1 MDKSEKKSILIVV
14 LALVVILLGT
24 CEVTDHLNKNRN
36 IPQTDTLAHSLY
48 RAEKQHE
55 IDLYRDKI
63 ARLQQQ
69 KDSLWFLVDVKKKA
83 FFSTRPKVKLYQ
95 SRLEEQLSK
104 PDSVCLDRD
113 TIKRLAD
120 SLIVYQQHAD
130 TACVETIHSLEQ
142 VVANRDSSISIQKL
156 VETNLKDIQR
166 QQDLKAQY
174 LTEQL
179 NTALKAQ
186 RKKARQNKLLSGGI
200 LLLSGITTA
209 VLLPQYLK

>member
-1 MDKSEKKSILIVV
+1 MEKSEVKSSLIVV

-24 CEVTDHLNKNRN
+24 CEVNHRLNTNRN
-36 IPQTDTLAHSLY
+36 VPQTDTLAHSLY

-55 IDLYRDKI
+55 IELYRNKI
-63 ARLQQQ
+63 SQLQQQ
-69 KDSLWFLVDVKKKA
+69 KDSLHLLVAVKKNA
-83 FFSTRPKVKLYQ
+83 FFSVRPKIKHYQ
-95 SRLEEQLSK
+95 SQLQEQLSK

-113 TIKRLAD
+113 TIKSLAD
-120 SLIVYQQHAD
+120 SLIVYQQQAD

-142 VVANRDSSISIQKL
+142 VVANRDSSISIQKF

>member
-1 MDKSEKKSILIVV
+1 MDKSEVKSILIVV

-24 CEVTDHLNKNRN
+24 CEVNHRLNAKRE
-36 IPQTDTLAHSLY
+36 IPQADTLAHSLY

-55 IDLYRDKI
+55 IELYRDKI
-63 ARLQQQ
+63 SRLQEQ
-69 KDSLWFLVDVKKKA
+69 KDSLYLLVAVKKNA
-83 FFSTRPKVKLYQ
+83 FFSVRPKVKHYQ
-95 SRLEEQLSK
+95 NQLQEQLSK
-104 PDSVCLDRD
+104 PDTSCLDRD
-113 TIKRLAD
+113 TLKSLTD
-120 SLIVYQQHAD
+120 SLIVYQQQAD

-142 VVANRDSSISIQKL
+142 IVANRDSSISIQKL

-186 RKKARQNKLLSGGI
+186 RKKARQNKLLSGGL

>member
-24 CEVTDHLNKNRN
+24 CEVTDRLNKNRN

-83 FFSTRPKVKLYQ
+83 FFSTRPKVKHYQ

-120 SLIVYQQHAD
+120 SLIVYQQQAD